1 MYFTQTET
9 DQTSTKLK
17 QKMIRHVLYINKNS
31 SDKYQTLTETY
42 IRKVL
47 DTNRNR
53 SDMYQTQTETDQTS
67 TKLKP
72 KMIRLVLDT
81 DRHIDRQIKR

>member
-1 MYFTQTET
+1 MYQTQTEIDLPCT
-9 DQTSTKLK
+9 RHK
-17 QKMIRHVLYINKNS
+17 QKQIRQVLDTNRNR
-31 SDKYQTLTETY
+31 SDKYQTQTETY